1 MNTLLLVG
9 TPAAG
14 KTTFASIVETGKVPS
29 TYVETEVDEIRYG
42 GFLGINR
49 KKVLDTGG
57 LERNDETKYSKWID
71 ESKKICFFFDG
82 IKFLKE
88 IEDFYNGGEISS
100 KILYYV
106 VKPLKEKKMNNTRL
120 FFIATHDDVFSTFK
134 DDYIKVH
141 GKDKYIEVYGDST
154 DMKAA
159 IITRLNKANSE
170 YSSLCGT
177 NRYAFSQLLGGQ
189 HFFCINTINVEQTK
203 KVYKEILDYKLD

>member
-1 MNTLLLVG
+1 MNNLLLVG

-14 KTTFASIVETGKVPS
+14 KTTFVSIVKTGKAPS
-29 TYVETEVDEIRYG
+29 TYVETEVEKIKTWRKLEHIEI
-42 GFLGINR
+42 
-49 KKVLDTGG
+49 LDTGG

-141 GKDKYIEVYGDST
+141 GKDKYIKVYGDST

-177 NRYAFSQLLGGQ
+177 NRYAFSQLFGGQ